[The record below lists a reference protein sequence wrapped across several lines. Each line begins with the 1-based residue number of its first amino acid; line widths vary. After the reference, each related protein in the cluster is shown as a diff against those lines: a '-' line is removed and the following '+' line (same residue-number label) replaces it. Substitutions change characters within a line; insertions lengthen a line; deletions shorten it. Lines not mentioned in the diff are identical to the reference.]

1 MRISR
6 RRKPRRAAKDPSI
19 KRDRAPRWW
28 DAHTTRDPITFAI
41 RRACGIATT
50 TVSVARRTRSAAVAA
65 GQETLLARIFR
76 SCGTSAAAEM
86 RSIPYRVKSAG
97 SSRHWTPIIKMNLR
111 NRSSG
116 TGCLCLSI
124 VIFSANELA
133 IVTYNAVLV
142 TEDHRWPVR
151 SVHFFMSAIIM
162 AILYSLSRYC
172 VSHLQALWKNEKWT
186 GRIGHRWSSVTKTAL
201 YVTILILKS
210 IS

>member
-6 RRKPRRAAKDPSI
+6 RRKPRRAAKGPSI
-19 KRDRAPRWW
+19 KQDRTPRWW

-65 GQETLLARIFR
+65 GQETLARIFR

-86 RSIPYRVKSAG
+86 RSIPCRVKSAG
-97 SSRHWTPIIKMNLR
+97 SSHWTPIKMNLR

-116 TGCLCLSI
+116 TGYLRLSI

-133 IVTYNAVLV
+133 IVTYNAVL
-142 TEDHRWPVR
+142 DPR
-151 SVHFFMSAIIM
+151 I
-162 AILYSLSRYC
+162 
-172 VSHLQALWKNEKWT
+172 T
-186 GRIGHRWSSVTKTAL
+186 GDLCDLFIFS
-201 YVTILILKS
+201 
-210 IS
+210 